1 MAQQL
6 RIRVTC
12 KRAWPIRAVAVA
24 LGLVGIQPAS
34 AQILLAE
41 YSADAASVPLLLLPQ
56 ETHRVR
62 PNWASRVSLSV
73 QDLIGD
79 HALDPLGLSGYTVG
93 GSLARRMELGEY
105 SVVGALG
112 YKFQQSFLGRASYSQ
127 SHALTLGPAFSFT
140 PRSTTHIYYRVSQ
153 ARYLDDL
160 VDLEVG
166 VGDQDSYGAGLT
178 QTWHFLQRRGRL
190 QLGYEIETNQTADEN
205 FHSESQ
211 RLNLSGRI
219 PLFWGIR
226 ADFEAGYSRHIY
238 PEYFGASGQESY
250 RKQFKAGLSGS
261 FGDKFEAAISYRRA
275 DEEADVDALSYSREV
290 WGINFRYTY

>member
-1 MAQQL
+1 MVQQL
-6 RIRVTC
+6 RSIC
-12 KRAWPIRAVAVA
+12 KWVRPVWGMVAT
-24 LGLVGIQPAS
+24 LGLLTVIQPAS
-34 AQILLAE
+34 GQALLAE
-41 YSADAASVPLLLLPQ
+41 YSADVAAAPLLLAPQ
-56 ETHRVR
+56 KTHLVQ
-62 PNWASRVSLSV
+62 PNWASHLSFRA
-73 QDLIGD
+73 QDAIGD
-79 HALDPLGLSGYTVG
+79 HALDPLGLSGYAMG
-93 GSLARRMELGEY
+93 GGLAKRLRFGSY

-112 YKFQQSFLGRASYSQ
+112 YEFRQSFLAKEAYSQ
-127 SHALTLGPAFSFT
+127 RHALTLGPAFSFT

-153 ARYLDDL
+153 ARYVDDL
-160 VDLEVG
+160 LDSEIG
-166 VGDQDSYGAGLT
+166 FGNQDSHGAGLT

-190 QLGYEIETNQTADEN
+190 QLGYEIGANEYTDEN
-205 FHSESQ
+205 LHSESQ
-211 RLNLSGRI
+211 RLNLSGRV

-238 PEYFGASGQESY
+238 PEYLGAGDQESY